1 MRKSGIYDKNGFVKE
16 TVSSSD
22 YKKAKETIRDTGYR
36 KAAEFLMILGK
47 DDAARVLSHLT
58 EKEVKGITEE
68 IALIKTLDSK
78 KAKKVLE
85 EFGYLAATK
94 NLIARGGLEKAKEIL
109 IKAFGEEKGNELYK
123 KIEMKTVPHPFS
135 FLMDLEVEQVLTL
148 LKDESAFVIA
158 VILPHLDPG
167 YASRILSELPL
178 NLQKEVAS
186 RISRMGKIDPEVLR
200 RTENALKKKIL
211 AQGEVVTYEIDG
223 MNSLAEI
230 LKHMKSMEGKKLLS
244 DIQDRDPELATE
256 IEKRI
261 FTIDIVKDMY
271 DKELQKILRDYSD
284 KELALIIKG
293 VENSVKEKILNNISS
308 RRKELILEESRIIGP
323 VRKSEYNRAVDE
335 FLDYIKMQNA
345 RGAVNIPQDG
355 DQLIQ

>member
-1 MRKSGIYDKNGFVKE
+1 MKKNGFVKE
-16 TVSSSD
+16 TINKEN

-68 IALIKTLDSK
+68 IAAIKTLDSK

-85 EFGYLAATK
+85 EFGYLAETK
-94 NLIARGGLEKAKEIL
+94 DLIARGGLEKAKEIL
-109 IKAFGEEKGNELYK
+109 IKAFGEEKGNKFYS

-135 FLMDLEVEQVLTL
+135 FLMDLEVEQVLLL
-148 LKDESAFVIA
+148 LKNESAFVIA
-158 VILPHLDPG
+158 VILPHLNPG

-178 NLQKEVAS
+178 KLQKDVAT

-200 RTENALKKKIL
+200 RTEDALKKKIL
-211 AQGEVVTYEIDG
+211 TQGEIVTYAIDG
-223 MNSLAEI
+223 KNSLAEI
-230 LKHMKSMEGKKLLS
+230 LKHMKTMDGKKLLS
-244 DIQDRDPELATE
+244 DIQDKDPELATD

-261 FTIDIVKDMY
+261 FTIDIINDMY
-271 DKELQKILRDYSD
+271 NKDLQKVLQDYSD

-293 VENSVKEKILNNISS
+293 TKNSIKEKILNNISS
-308 RRKELILEESRIIGP
+308 RRKELIVEESKIMGP
-323 VRKSEYNRAVDE
+323 VRKSEFNRAVDE

-345 RGAVNIPQDG
+345 RGAINIAEDG